1 MEVLCPRCDRRQGSA
16 TAESASASLLCP
28 ARAIAGTSQGNQ
40 LRCHLGSPHCSFP
53 LCSQCSHCIR
63 GSCGSILLAADISI
77 CTLPLSPTPPGLWSR
92 FPPMPPV
99 TAFMIF
105 LLQTRK
111 VGLRQV
117 KRELQC
123 GEAFR
128 LRHLQPYHRSN
139 RRQPGWAPPQPSE
152 LVRRLLSWAG
162 HSRPLWVGAL
172 WKLGGC
178 GLGMLTSRYHVVLDN
193 LHP

>member
-28 ARAIAGTSQGNQ
+28 ARAVAGTSQGNQ
-40 LRCHLGSPHCSFP
+40 LRCHLGSPHCSAP
-53 LCSQCSHCIR
+53 LCSQCSCCIR

-105 LLQTRK
+105 LLETRK
-111 VGLRQV
+111 LGLRQV
-117 KRELQC
+117 KHELQC

-128 LRHLQPYHRSN
+128 LPHLQPHHRSN
-139 RRQPGWAPPQPSE
+139 RWQPGWAPASALRACEKGAKLGRSQQATLGGSLVE
-152 LVRRLLSWAG
+152 VRRLW
-162 HSRPLWVGAL
+162 
-172 WKLGGC
+172 LGQC
-178 GLGMLTSRYHVVLDN
+178 
-193 LHP
+193 